1 VDVQITPEP
10 TAAEREAIVRA
21 LELEAEAEA
30 DPSPWR
36 RHGALADADR
46 DQATA
51 PRRQS
56 RGAVR
61 A

>member
-1 VDVQITPEP
+1 VDVRITPEP
-10 TAAEREAIVRA
+10 TDDERDAIVRA
-21 LELEAEAEA
+21 LEAERDAGA
-30 DPSPWR
+30 DASPWR
-36 RHGALADADR
+36 RASLGPEA

-56 RGAVR
+56 LGAVR

>member
-10 TAAEREAIVRA
+10 SDAEREAIVRA
-21 LELEAEAEA
+21 LESEREEEGA
-30 DPSPWR
+30 PSPWR
-36 RHGALADADR
+36 RAGLGPEP

-56 RGAVR
+56 RGAER